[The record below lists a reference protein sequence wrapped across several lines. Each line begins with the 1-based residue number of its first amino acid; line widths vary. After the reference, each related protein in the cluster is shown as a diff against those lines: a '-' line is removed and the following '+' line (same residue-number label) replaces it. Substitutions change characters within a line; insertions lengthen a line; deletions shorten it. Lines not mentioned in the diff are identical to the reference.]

1 MERSSEGTTAALLSI
16 ISLSTTTKRAV
27 NVLLLMLTDCALDA
41 PLALEVGTLVVL
53 LGDALLH
60 DLKHISDEARPK
72 HPIAGEEPRVLGR
85 EERGSFYFFKSERW
99 NVGAAV

>member
-1 MERSSEGTTAALLSI
+1 MREPQQRCSQSFL
-16 ISLSTTTKRAV
+16 LSTTKKRAV
-27 NVLLLMLTDCALDA
+27 NVLLLKLTDCALDA

-60 DLKHISDEARPK
+60 DLEHISDEARPK

>member
-1 MERSSEGTTAALLSI
+1 MREPQQRCSQSFL
-16 ISLSTTTKRAV
+16 LSTTTKRAV
-27 NVLLLMLTDCALDA
+27 NVLLLKLTDCALDA

-60 DLKHISDEARPK
+60 DLEHISDEARPK

-85 EERGSFYFFKSERW
+85 EERGSFYFLKSERW

>member
-27 NVLLLMLTDCALDA
+27 NVLLLKLTDCALDA

-60 DLKHISDEARPK
+60 DLEHISDEARPK

>member
-1 MERSSEGTTAALLSI
+1 MREPQQHCSQLFL
-16 ISLSTTTKRAV
+16 LSTTTKRAV
-27 NVLLLMLTDCALDA
+27 NVLLLKLTDCALDA

-60 DLKHISDEARPK
+60 DLEHISDEARPK

>member
-1 MERSSEGTTAALLSI
+1 MREPQQRCSQSFL
-16 ISLSTTTKRAV
+16 LSTTTKRAV
-27 NVLLLMLTDCALDA
+27 NVLLLKLTDCALDA

-60 DLKHISDEARPK
+60 DLEHISDEARPK

>member
-1 MERSSEGTTAALLSI
+1 MREPQQRCSQSFL
-16 ISLSTTTKRAV
+16 LSTTTKRAV
-27 NVLLLMLTDCALDA
+27 NVLLLKLTDCALDA

-60 DLKHISDEARPK
+60 DLEHISDEARPK

-85 EERGSFYFFKSERW
+85 EERCSFYFFKSERW

>member
-1 MERSSEGTTAALLSI
+1 MREPQQRCSQSFL
-16 ISLSTTTKRAV
+16 LSTTTKRAV
-27 NVLLLMLTDCALDA
+27 NVLLLKLTDCALDA

-60 DLKHISDEARPK
+60 DLEHISDEARPK
-72 HPIAGEEPRVLGR
+72 HPIASEEPRVLGR
-85 EERGSFYFFKSERW
+85 EERGSFYFLKSERW

>member
-1 MERSSEGTTAALLSI
+1 MREPQQRCSQSFL
-16 ISLSTTTKRAV
+16 LSTTTKRAV
-27 NVLLLMLTDCALDA
+27 NVLLLKLTDCALDA

-53 LGDALLH
+53 LGDALFH
-60 DLKHISDEARPK
+60 DLEHISDEARPK

-85 EERGSFYFFKSERW
+85 EERGSFYFLKSERW